1 MKHRGFEED
10 EEKVQDVIQTIRK
23 VQAETVQRK
32 RPAGVGIVYCS
43 YVETVRQAVH
53 CKPDRQCKL
62 VHASLR
68 KNGIAAELYHAKM
81 SDIEKEQ
88 VLEAWTGGRVPC
100 IVATIA
106 FGMVRIS
113 SSIRRGVL
121 TGRVS
126 TSQMSDMSYTFSVLV
141 GLNVCPRPDR
151 G

>member
-1 MKHRGFEED
+1 VKHRGFEED
-10 EEKVQDVIQTIRK
+10 EEKVQDVIQTIKK

-43 YVETVRQAVH
+43 YVETVRQAVRFSWAEA
-53 CKPDRQCKL
+53 DRQCKF

-88 VLEAWTGGRVPC
+88 VLQAWTSGRVPC

-106 FGMVRIS
+106 FGMVS
-113 SSIRRGVL
+113 PS
-121 TGRVS
+121 S
-126 TSQMSDMSYTFSVLV
+126 TSW
-141 GLNVCPRPDR
+141 
-151 G
+151 

>member
-1 MKHRGFEED
+1 
-10 EEKVQDVIQTIRK
+10 VQDVIQTIKK

-43 YVETVRQAVH
+43 YVETVRQAVYF
-53 CKPDRQCKL
+53 KPDRQCKF

-88 VLEAWTGGRVPC
+88 VLEAWTSGRVPC

-106 FGMVRIS
+106 FGMVS
-113 SSIRRGVL
+113 PSFASW
-121 TGRVS
+121 
-126 TSQMSDMSYTFSVLV
+126 
-141 GLNVCPRPDR
+141 
-151 G
+151 